1 MATPAQVG
9 KLCSKSPI
17 CRQYFIV
24 GPCRVYPKV
33 QVNEIESLKEN
44 ISWSVFVDSCRAL
57 VVVKFGFLQVTAVC
71 LKSNKTALKTNFLRI
86 VYNNR

>member
-24 GPCRVYPKV
+24 GPCRMYPKV

-57 VVVKFGFLQVTAVC
+57 VVVKFGFLQVMSEI
-71 LKSNKTALKTNFLRI
+71 KQNSSK
-86 VYNNR
+86 NRFFKNSLQ

>member
-24 GPCRVYPKV
+24 GPCRMYPKV
-33 QVNEIESLKEN
+33 QVNEIESLK
-44 ISWSVFVDSCRAL
+44 AL
-57 VVVKFGFLQVTAVC
+57 VVVKFGFLQVMSEI
-71 LKSNKTALKTNFLRI
+71 KQNSSK
-86 VYNNR
+86 NRFFKNSLQ

>member
-24 GPCRVYPKV
+24 GPCRMYPKV

-57 VVVKFGFLQVTAVC
+57 VVVKFGFLQVMSEI
-71 LKSNKTALKTNFLRI
+71 KQNSSKTDFLRI

>member
-24 GPCRVYPKV
+24 GPCRMYPKV

-57 VVVKFGFLQVTAVC
+57 VVEKFGFLQVMSEI
-71 LKSNKTALKTNFLRI
+71 KQNSSK
-86 VYNNR
+86 NRFFKNSLQ

>member
-24 GPCRVYPKV
+24 GPCRMYPKV

-57 VVVKFGFLQVTAVC
+57 VVVKFGFLQIMSEI
-71 LKSNKTALKTNFLRI
+71 KQNSSK
-86 VYNNR
+86 NRFFKNSLQ

>member
-24 GPCRVYPKV
+24 VPCRMYPKV

-57 VVVKFGFLQVTAVC
+57 VVVKFGFLQVMSEI
-71 LKSNKTALKTNFLRI
+71 KQNSSK
-86 VYNNR
+86 NRFFKNSLQ